1 MRATRR
7 IVAKINQEKE
17 EANMIERDP
26 ANEVPRIRYLTRR
39 EMLGLMGS
47 TAAALTLAGCGSGGE
62 QSGSGETTGA
72 STTASTT
79 GETTGAAAETASTT
93 CVVRPEQTEGP
104 YYVDTGLERSDIR
117 EEREGI
123 PFELTFNVS
132 RIDAGDISAC
142 GPLAG
147 ALVDVWH
154 CDALGEYSGVEDNA
168 AGDFDTTG
176 ATFLRG
182 YQLTN
187 ENGTAR
193 FTTIYPGWYQG
204 RAVHIHFTIRDS
216 AESQQGY
223 EFTSQLYF
231 DDALTDQVHT
241 QGAYAEKGER
251 DQRNADDGI
260 YQGGGDELTLALT
273 ESGQGYAATFDIAL
287 DTTYG

>member
-1 MRATRR
+1 MT
-7 IVAKINQEKE
+7 EK
-17 EANMIERDP
+17 DP
-26 ANEVPRIRYLTRR
+26 ANQVPRIRYLTRR

-47 TAAALTLAGCGSGGE
+47 TAAALTLAGCGGGGGE
-62 QSGSGETTGA
+62 QSGSGSG
-72 STTASTT
+72 S
-79 GETTGAAAETASTT
+79 GGQTTGAAGAGTTAETASTT
-93 CVVRPEQTEGP
+93 CVVKPEQTEGP

-132 RIDAGDISAC
+132 RIDQGDISVC

-168 AGDFDTTG
+168 AGDFDNTG

-182 YQLTN
+182 YQLMD

-204 RAVHIHFTIRDS
+204 RAVHIHFTVRDS

-231 DDALTDQVHT
+231 DDALTDEVHS
-241 QGAYAEKGER
+241 QGVYAEKGER
-251 DQRNADDGI
+251 DQRNSTDGI
-260 YQGGGDELTLALT
+260 YQGGGEELTLALT
-273 ESGQGYAATFDIAL
+273 EQGEGFAATFDIAL

>member
-1 MRATRR
+1 MERED
-7 IVAKINQEKE
+7 AKKT
-17 EANMIERDP
+17 
-26 ANEVPRIRYLTRR
+26 PRIRYLSRR

-47 TAAALTLAGCGSGGE
+47 TAAAITLAGCGGSE
-62 QSGSGETTGA
+62 QSGQPGAGETTGG
-72 STTASTT
+72 STSAAG

-104 YYVDTGLERSDIR
+104 YYVDVGLDRSDIR

-123 PFELTFNVS
+123 PLELTFNVS
-132 RIDAGDISAC
+132 RVDEGDISAC

-154 CDALGEYSGVEDNA
+154 CDALGEYSGVQDNA

-182 YQLTN
+182 YQVTDD
-187 ENGTAR
+187 NGTAR

-231 DDALTDQVHT
+231 DDALSDEVHS
-241 QGAYAEKGER
+241 QGPYAEKGER
-251 DQRNADDGI
+251 DQRNSTDGI

-273 ESGQGYAATFDIAL
+273 EQGEGFAATFDIAL
-287 DTTYG
+287 DTTYA

>member
-1 MRATRR
+1 M
-7 IVAKINQEKE
+7 
-17 EANMIERDP
+17 ERDD
-26 ANEVPRIRYLTRR
+26 AQKTPRIRYLSRR

-47 TAAALTLAGCGSGGE
+47 TAAAITLAGCGGSE
-62 QSGSGETTGA
+62 QSGQPGAGETTGA
-72 STTASTT
+72 STTAAG

-93 CVVRPEQTEGP
+93 CVVKPEQTEGP
-104 YYVDTGLERSDIR
+104 YYVDVGLDRSDIR
-117 EEREGI
+117 EEREGV
-123 PFELTFNVS
+123 PLELTFNVS
-132 RIDAGDISAC
+132 QVDEGDITAC

-147 ALVDVWH
+147 AVVDIWH
-154 CDALGEYSGVEDNA
+154 CDALGEYSGVQDNA

-182 YQLTN
+182 YQLTD

-241 QGAYAEKGER
+241 QGAYAEKGPR